1 MAIAY
6 KNSRSLEIQPRLDKS
21 TWNLDAQNIREE
33 ERTRIARE
41 IHDELGQWLTALKI
55 EAFLIKKTITVD
67 DTAAQQQLSSM
78 IALVIE
84 TEKAVERIATELR
97 PNILDNMGLVAA
109 LEWHGKEFERRTGI
123 QSQILS
129 KGDLNLEINRATS
142 ILRVY
147 QESLTNVARHANAT
161 IVDTLIEQK
170 DKHVILIIKD
180 NGIGFDMNQV
190 KMEGSLGLIGM
201 KERALLFDGELSIK
215 SSKSNGTVIRL
226 EVPLDDKCQQ
236 RIRHG

>member
-55 EAFLIKKTITVD
+55 EAFLIKKTITAD

-97 PNILDNMGLVAA
+97 PSILDNMGLVAA

-142 ILRVY
+142 IFRVY

-161 IVDTLIEQK
+161 IVDTVIEQK

-180 NGIGFDMNQV
+180 NGIGFDMSEV

>member
-55 EAFLIKKTITVD
+55 EAFLIKKTITAD

-142 ILRVY
+142 IFRVY

-161 IVDTLIEQK
+161 IVDTVIEQK

-180 NGIGFDMNQV
+180 NGIGFDMSEV

>member
-6 KNSRSLEIQPRLDKS
+6 KNSRSLEIQPRLNKY

-55 EAFLIKKTITVD
+55 EAFLIKKTITAD

-97 PNILDNMGLVAA
+97 PSILDNMGLVAA

-161 IVDTLIEQK
+161 IVDTVIEQK

-180 NGIGFDMNQV
+180 NGIGFDMSEV
-190 KMEGSLGLIGM
+190 KMKDSLGLIGM

>member
-55 EAFLIKKTITVD
+55 EAFLIKKTITAD

-97 PNILDNMGLVAA
+97 PSILDNMGLVAA

-161 IVDTLIEQK
+161 IVDTVIEQK

-180 NGIGFDMNQV
+180 NGIGFDMSEV

>member
-55 EAFLIKKTITVD
+55 EAFLIKKTITAD
-67 DTAAQQQLSSM
+67 DTATQQQLSSM

-97 PNILDNMGLVAA
+97 PSILDNMGLVAA

-161 IVDTLIEQK
+161 IVDTVIEQK

-180 NGIGFDMNQV
+180 NGIGFDMSEV